1 MKVHVT
7 LALTQRLDGDFGTQA
22 QIRLLNDL
30 KRSNNAITV
39 ISFDAMFLTYFV
51 QFFFVFVK

>member
-39 ISFDAMFLTYFV
+39 IFFDAMFVTYFV
-51 QFFFVFVK
+51 HFFL

>member
-1 MKVHVT
+1 MRVPIT

-39 ISFDAMFLTYFV
+39 IFFDAMFVTYFV